1 MASKTAWK
9 VATGAAV
16 VALVVGVLLTIRD
29 RPPVTP
35 ITGAGTGESEAERVR
50 RSGGSLRPPQPAE
63 TKPGAELT
71 AHRPDEPSTQTAA
84 ASSGPQTTDTASGGV
99 SEEAE
104 TQARERYELAQLNA
118 YKFRKT
124 DPSKVQP
131 AELAPALSE
140 AAKKHEI
147 PQDLLTAL
155 MLVESGGSHREADH
169 SMEGGFGVMNLKE
182 NNLVN
187 TLSEAANLIG
197 RTEDEVLYDQKVNIE
212 AGAALL
218 ARYYE
223 DAVAS
228 GLEGG
233 DAWYMAVSQ
242 YSGRPNPE
250 LAAALADEVAG
261 MMMRGMETE
270 LHDGGGT
277 VRLPANPEPV
287 FYPKNWRLAG
297 VTPPPTPTQGSR
309 LQTETP
315 GDLNASQAAPE
326 SASVSTPAAT
336 AQP

>member
-1 MASKTAWK
+1 MASKTIWK
-9 VATGAAV
+9 VAAGAAII
-16 VALVVGVLLTIRD
+16 ALIVGGLATLRD
-29 RPPVTP
+29 RLPASPASGEIAAANGAETA
-35 ITGAGTGESEAERVR
+35 TGQTGNLPATLSGETATTADLTAEAADGSTTLSAEVAAGALTTATELSGES
-50 RSGGSLRPPQPAE
+50 
-63 TKPGAELT
+63 
-71 AHRPDEPSTQTAA
+71 D
-84 ASSGPQTTDTASGGV
+84 
-99 SEEAE
+99 EAE
-104 TQARERYELAQLNA
+104 TRARERYELAQLNA

-124 DPSKVQP
+124 DPAKIQP
-131 AELAPALSE
+131 AELSPALSE
-140 AAKKHEI
+140 ASKKYAI
-147 PQDLLTAL
+147 PQELLTAL

-197 RTEDEVLYDQKVNIE
+197 RTEEEVLYDQKVNVE

-233 DAWYMAVSQ
+233 DAWYIAVSQ

-277 VRLPANPEPV
+277 VRLPPNPQPV

-297 VTPPPTPTQGSR
+297 VTPPPAPTDANRSQTVTPDSSVAVPATPDSAAAADPGATTQ
-309 LQTETP
+309 Q
-315 GDLNASQAAPE
+315 
-326 SASVSTPAAT
+326 
-336 AQP
+336 